1 MFNRILVPWAMPQ
14 AGKEV
19 LQKSKAE
26 IIYFH
31 GPRGEIP
38 EFKELIKEACH
49 ANVLIPRGTQSIS
62 KQVMM
67 ANADLR
73 GIANYGVGY
82 DNIDVITATR
92 LGIPVTNTPGA
103 LTETTA
109 DLAWALLMATARRI
123 PQAHNCVI
131 TRQWNGP
138 GGKVFMGLDI
148 GPGGSNR
155 PKTLGII
162 GFGRIGRTVMK
173 RSRGFRMKVL
183 AYDPFL
189 RKTIEKTRGVEYRRL
204 RELLR
209 ESDFVSLHCPLTKET
224 FHLIGERELDLMKP
238 TSILINTSRGPVV
251 DEKALVLALK
261 KGRIAGAGL
270 DVYKNEPAVSPGLLE
285 LENVVLLPHIGSA
298 TKDTRE
304 LMAVVAARNALAMLK
319 GVKPPNIVNP
329 QVFKSPKYLRKL
341 MKRGA
346 QSLIN

>member
-1 MFNRILVPWAMPQ
+1 MMFGRILVPWAMPQ

-26 IIYFH
+26 IIYLH

-38 EFKELIKEACH
+38 ELKELIKEARH
-49 ANVLIPRGTQSIS
+49 ADVLIPRGTQSIS
-62 KQVMM
+62 KHVMM
-67 ANADLR
+67 ANAHLL

-92 LGIPVTNTPGA
+92 LGIPVTNTPGV

-109 DLAWALLMATARRI
+109 DLAWALLMATARLI
-123 PQAHNCVI
+123 PQAHNYVSAG
-131 TRQWNGP
+131 QWKGP
-138 GGKVFMGLDI
+138 GGKVFMGLDV
-148 GPGGSNR
+148 GPGGSSR
-155 PKTLGII
+155 PKTLGVI
-162 GFGRIGRTVMK
+162 GFGRIGRTVVN

-189 RKTIEKTRGVEYRRL
+189 KEIIDKTRGVEYRRL
-204 RELLR
+204 RDLLK

-224 FHLIGERELDLMKP
+224 FHLIGEKEFDLMKP

-251 DEKALVLALK
+251 DEKALVFALK
-261 KGRIAGAGL
+261 KGKIAGAGL
-270 DVYKNEPAVSPGLLE
+270 DVYENEPAINPGLLE

-304 LMAVVAARNALAMLK
+304 QMAVVAARNALAMLK
-319 GVKPPNIVNP
+319 RVKPQNTVNP
-329 QVFKSPKYLRKL
+329 QVFKSSKYIQKL
-341 MKRGA
+341 A
-346 QSLIN
+346 S